1 MKHKDIIWRTLA
13 DAALQQ
19 HRSWGSIRELA
30 EASKTSPDTTYL
42 ALGRLLDIGAL
53 RANASSGFVVVSVS
67 KMLEAFA
74 ASRNIKTDTLAST
87 NLEAAQELLRKESF
101 AYALG
106 GTNAAVHYL
115 GGRNTVSDLGRRI
128 VYTSDVHALRNLP
141 AGDEVLFVKQDE
153 VAVRTWREGYAS
165 LAQTYADLWAS
176 PGWQSAEFLQALKST
191 LFDTPEWD
199 QPNNA

>member
-1 MKHKDIIWRTLA
+1 
-13 DAALQQ
+13 
-19 HRSWGSIRELA
+19 
-30 EASKTSPDTTYL
+30 
-42 ALGRLLDIGAL
+42 LLDIGAL
-53 RANASSGFVVVSVS
+53 RANANSGFVVVSVS
-67 KMLEAFA
+67 KLLEAFA

-87 NLEAAQELLRKESF
+87 NMEAAQELLKKGSF

-128 VYTSDVHALRNLP
+128 VYTPDVHALRNLP

-153 VAVRTWREGYAS
+153 VAVSAWREGYAS

-176 PGWQSAEFLQALKST
+176 PGWQSAEFLRALKST

>member
-1 MKHKDIIWRTLA
+1 MKHKEVIWRTLA
-13 DAALQQ
+13 DAALHQ
-19 HRSWGSIRELA
+19 HRSWGSIREIA
-30 EASKTSPDTTYL
+30 EAARTSPDTTYL

-53 RANASSGFVVVSVS
+53 RANASSGFVVASVS
-67 KMLEAFA
+67 KMLEVFA
-74 ASRNIKTDTLAST
+74 ASRNIRADTLAST
-87 NLEAAQELLRKESF
+87 TLKAAQELLQKKSF
-101 AYALG
+101 AYAIG

-115 GGRNTVSDLGRRI
+115 GGQNTVSDLGRRL
-128 VYTSDVHALRNLP
+128 VYTADEDALRKLP
-141 AGDEVLFVKQDE
+141 AGDEVLFLKQDD

-191 LFDTPEWD
+191 LFDTPDWD